1 MIYYALIEDSNR
13 MEKIVRYGD
22 GIELEIPDGTTLLRD
37 KMTLKE
43 VMDIT
48 IEDYTLNSRG
58 DFDVNCYS
66 GEQYLWRLYIEKLV
80 NKGCP
85 EADPKCKYCTQI
97 RQILLHLFDYKY
109 MSLEDLKTIKL
120 DVTDIHDKLYFIVY
134 KDGNKILSLNFEN
147 GVIYIVDADRDYI
160 GYGDLARFVKL
171 IKYYILCS
179 NNPIKFYRPEYLSN
193 STDGYDLRL
202 FTLLKDRVKR
212 NNNVKELIADNPI
225 YKEGNMGR
233 ALKNILP
240 KILDKGLIPLYKI
253 SGKLDI
259 EVNGTSYDYD
269 TPYFEFSFKIKDNEK
284 IYLEIA
290 YSEETVCIYKLAENI
305 FSKDSL
311 STAVSIICSYC
322 IFENRVFIENL
333 SDFEKLL
340 VSNSKSCLKR
350 LNYF

>member
-1 MIYYALIEDSNR
+1 M
-13 MEKIVRYGD
+13 
-22 GIELEIPDGTTLLRD
+22 
-37 KMTLKE
+37 
-43 VMDIT
+43 
-48 IEDYTLNSRG
+48 
-58 DFDVNCYS
+58 
-66 GEQYLWRLYIEKLV
+66 
-80 NKGCP
+80 
-85 EADPKCKYCTQI
+85 
-97 RQILLHLFDYKY
+97 
-109 MSLEDLKTIKL
+109 
-120 DVTDIHDKLYFIVY
+120 
-134 KDGNKILSLNFEN
+134 
-147 GVIYIVDADRDYI
+147 
-160 GYGDLARFVKL
+160 
-171 IKYYILCS
+171 
-179 NNPIKFYRPEYLSN
+179 
-193 STDGYDLRL
+193 
-202 FTLLKDRVKR
+202 KDRVKR

-259 EVNGTSYDYD
+259 EVDGTSYDYD